1 VPSLKKFARWWML
14 AVLAPILLCGLGGVA
29 LARAFTIDEIRPP
42 YPNSTLEDAHTVWD
56 ITGLHTIRTYKVPS
70 DMTIVMRWYLAED
83 YLGRYEAYSKV
94 PNYFEYAYSS
104 PVPRKMPIAAPVLT
118 RHTDLRLVQRESY
131 IEVTTDT
138 RFYWRYVRP

>member
-1 VPSLKKFARWWML
+1 MTV
-14 AVLAPILLCGLGGVA
+14 G
-29 LARAFTIDEIRPP
+29 LARAFVIDEIRAP
-42 YPNSTLEDAHTVWD
+42 YPTGTLISTETVWD
-56 ITGLHTIRTYKVPS
+56 ITGLHTVRVYHVPS

-83 YLGRYEAYSKV
+83 YLGRYEAYGIV

-104 PVPRKMPIAAPVLT
+104 ALPRKMPIAAPVLT
-118 RHTDLRLVQRESY
+118 RHTDLRLVEREDY